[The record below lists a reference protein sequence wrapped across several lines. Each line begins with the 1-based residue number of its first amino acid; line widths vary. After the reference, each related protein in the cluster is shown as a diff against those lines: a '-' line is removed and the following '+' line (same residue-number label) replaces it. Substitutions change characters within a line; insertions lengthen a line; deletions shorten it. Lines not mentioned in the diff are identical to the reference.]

1 MQSSGSTRSSSDG
14 SKRRPCCP
22 PQRPPPC
29 CSGPCLLQVRST
41 CARSMDGRRSQRSSA
56 ASRLTL
62 PPDSILSSCRR
73 SRRAKFQPHS
83 GRHPSRGSWT
93 LPVNGGNGRT
103 SRVAKIIDLAPPR
116 APRLGE
122 LRLGLVRRGTE
133 AVRRKVRH
141 HDGPLIDHVQG

>member
-62 PPDSILSSCRR
+62 PPDSILSSRRR

-83 GRHPSRGSWT
+83 GRHHSASNSAPSRRTIIESQIQIMKPIIAPSEPYVLLK
-93 LPVNGGNGRT
+93 LPKFAAYQENKTDAQIQATAAIALPQLTQR
-103 SRVAKIIDLAPPR
+103 
-116 APRLGE
+116 
-122 LRLGLVRRGTE
+122 
-133 AVRRKVRH
+133 
-141 HDGPLIDHVQG
+141 